1 MSTRK
6 PPTAEEM
13 RDAVRAAKMAQPY
26 PPYSLPPEGAGI
38 AEAFDATAHEIPER
52 MQSGGLS
59 DAPDDGGPVAV
70 RGGLPA
76 TNLRS
81 GR

>member
-1 MSTRK
+1 MNTK
-6 PPTAEEM
+6 PPTISEM
-13 RDAVRAAKMAQPY
+13 ADAVSAVKMVEPFSRYAIP
-26 PPYSLPPEGAGI
+26 LEGQGI
-38 AEAFDATAHEIPER
+38 VEAFDAPAHTIPER

-76 TNLRS
+76 ANLRS